1 MAPVGEVSPVWISLH
16 TTPLPGRFGVGG
28 FGRLGGMYCIVCEL
42 PRALSRTPRIEIP
55 PAPKVCPEAF
65 PVKASIRASQEE
77 SHGSFKSR
85 VLYAVLPVLPLPAS
99 LSFNSARTLRA
110 NSIGRNG
117 FSR

>member
-1 MAPVGEVSPVWISLH
+1 MSEGNSHGENLIGTSQI
-16 TTPLPGRFGVGG
+16 
-28 FGRLGGMYCIVCEL
+28 EL
-42 PRALSRTPRIEIP
+42 VVKLLILRVFDLLANDSIICDIRT
-55 PAPKVCPEAF
+55 
-65 PVKASIRASQEE
+65 SQEE

-85 VLYAVLPVLPLPAS
+85 VLYAVLPVQPLPAS

>member
-55 PAPKVCPEAF
+55 PSAPKVCPEAF
-65 PVKASIRASQEE
+65 PIKASDHS
-77 SHGSFKSR
+77 GVGTLLLLPSR
-85 VLYAVLPVLPLPAS
+85 
-99 LSFNSARTLRA
+99 
-110 NSIGRNG
+110 GRVAAD
-117 FSR
+117 